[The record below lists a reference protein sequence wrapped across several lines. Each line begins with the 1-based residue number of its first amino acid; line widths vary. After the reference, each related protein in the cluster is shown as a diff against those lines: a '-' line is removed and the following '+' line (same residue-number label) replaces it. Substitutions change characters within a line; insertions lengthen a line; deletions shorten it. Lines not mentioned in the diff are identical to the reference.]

1 MGLDIMMQYNRAQ
14 GKIPDRYWYQ
24 MNGKSAMENWIEQRE
39 KLYQKY
45 VYQREEPM
53 LWMQKGGDGQ

>member
-1 MGLDIMMQYNRAQ
+1 
-14 GKIPDRYWYQ
+14 

-53 LWMQKGGDGQ
+53 LWM

>member
-1 MGLDIMMQYNRAQ
+1 MGLDIMMQQNLAQ

-53 LWMQKGGDGQ
+53 FWMQKGGDGQ